1 MLARLLYL
9 NWKFFLARLSRFQTL
24 LIAGYTIFLLIM
36 LFNLMGTALVVIFLD
51 STPQYEIDLP
61 WLTAEVHQLILITF
75 ANVFWI
81 LHFAFTSTRL
91 LNIDENRKLLAFGY
105 PSGKLAWHLNLMSLY
120 HPVNVIYIL
129 TWLVFLSVQIDSAWN
144 IPVLLVAVLL
154 NYGIIYSIKHRFLRL
169 MEKRF
174 KVIVF
179 SILFVIF
186 GTIQALT
193 IISRHTQAWLG
204 ELSIQLTEVIN
215 FMLYLPGGL
224 LYWSATYQHE
234 LPLTVMIFTGC
245 LLLTLLVF
253 RDHYNKTK
261 EGLLNPTVSITE
273 EKVSKLWGFLK
284 KWLGPN
290 AGKYYYYVIKH
301 PYNRLQLLAIVLIPI
316 VYIPLLLHLEYG
328 LISAILIPTMLAAV
342 PVALLAI
349 VMANMFGY
357 ENREFLLH
365 MQFPVSFERQL
376 KERFL
381 GIVTVPLII
390 FYGITIFEV
399 TRLPD
404 IGATFD
410 IYIANT
416 FFFLCFMM
424 VFLWSSFYQFQTA
437 SYKSFSFKHPI
448 IPQKVTFTISFAII
462 ILGYTIFVP
471 LGEFHTYRLWV
482 MIFLIGA
489 LAAYLWKNFEVL
501 VTLYRKKILY
511 QLWNQL

>member
-9 NWKFFLARLSRFQTL
+9 NWKFFLSRLSRFQTL
-24 LIAGYTIFLLIM
+24 VIAGYTIFLLIM

-75 ANVFWI
+75 ANVFWF

-120 HPVNVIYIL
+120 HPVNVIYNL
-129 TWLVFLSVQIDSAWN
+129 TWLVFLSVQVNSGWN
-144 IPVLLVAVLL
+144 IPVLIIAVLL
-154 NYGIIYSIKHRFLRL
+154 NYGIIYSIKHRFLAI

-174 KVIVF
+174 KVVVF
-179 SILFVIF
+179 SIIFIIF
-186 GTIQALT
+186 GTIQALA
-193 IISRHTQAWLG
+193 IISRQTQTWLG
-204 ELSIQLTEVIN
+204 ELSIQLSEIIN
-215 FMLYLPGGL
+215 FMYYLPGGL
-224 LYWSATYQHE
+224 LYWSATYEHE
-234 LPLTVMIFTGC
+234 IMLTLILTGFG
-245 LLLTLLVF
+245 LFLTLLIF
-253 RDHYNKTK
+253 RDHFNKTR
-261 EGLLNPTVSITE
+261 EGLLNPAVTRIE
-273 EKVSKLWGFLK
+273 QKVSKLWSFLK

-301 PYNRLQLLAIVLIPI
+301 PYNRLQLLAIILIPI

-328 LISAILIPTMLAAV
+328 LISAILVPTMLAAV

-349 VMANMFGY
+349 GMANMFGY

-365 MQFPVSFERQL
+365 MQFPVSFEKQL

-381 GIVTVPLII
+381 GIITVPLFI
-390 FYGITIFEV
+390 FYGITIYEV
-399 TRLPD
+399 TRLPEF
-404 IGATFD
+404 GGVFD

-424 VFLWSSFYQFQTA
+424 VFLWSSFYQFQKA
-437 SYKSFSFKHPI
+437 SYQSFSFKHPI

-471 LGEFHTYRLWV
+471 IGDLHVYRLWV
-482 MIFLIGA
+482 MVFLIGA
-489 LAAYLWKNFEVL
+489 IAAYLWKNFEVL
-501 VTLYRKKILY
+501 VNLYRKKILN